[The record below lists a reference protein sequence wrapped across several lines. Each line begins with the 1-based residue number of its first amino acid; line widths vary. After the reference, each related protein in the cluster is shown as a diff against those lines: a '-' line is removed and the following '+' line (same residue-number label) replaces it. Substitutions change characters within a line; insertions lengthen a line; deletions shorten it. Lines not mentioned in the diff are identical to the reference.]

1 MFEKRNEFFNAIE
14 SRLSSAVLLL
24 SNPEKLNINLRDL
37 HLFLQQ
43 NWSTIFASLNEN
55 PLNKNE
61 IIKLKNF
68 INKIENLNKKVGF
81 KISFFNDFQNYMKKT
96 IEK

>member
-14 SRLSSAVLLL
+14 SRLSSAFLLL